1 MCEYEN
7 MKPELLYLSASV
19 IPSASANSVH
29 VMKMCDAFQR
39 AGVRTTL
46 LSRTG
51 NMGSTGAE
59 KQFYGTTT
67 DFTLKSYP
75 TINVRGISFLTS
87 LLYSRD
93 LVATSNERTIY
104 YGRDIPSLLLCTI
117 LGKKIVYESHGLP
130 EKKVLKLM
138 ESALLKS
145 RNILGVVY
153 ISQALKALYDESIK
167 DSVRDLVL
175 HDSADLPP
183 NWEDKIPL
191 DGDEVFK
198 AVYVGALFSGR
209 GLDLIFSLA
218 ARLPDVGFHL
228 FGGSKEDLD
237 REKSIAKKK
246 QLKNVYFYGYIY
258 PRDTYK
264 CRNSG
269 DVLLMPYKKSV
280 MTINNAS
287 ETSRYMSPL
296 KLFEYMASKK
306 PIISSDHDVLQEV
319 LTDNKNALLCDP
331 DNIDAWEG
339 AIIKMKNSDSL
350 CQRLAK
356 QAFSDFETQYT
367 WDKRA
372 ASILSF
378 CG

>member
-1 MCEYEN
+1 

-46 LSRTG
+46 LSRSG
-51 NMGSTGAE
+51 NVDNAGTE
-59 KQFYGTTT
+59 KHFYGTTT

-93 LVATSNERTIY
+93 LIATSNDRTIY
-104 YGRDIPSLLLCTI
+104 YGRDIPSLLLCTM
-117 LGKKIVYESHGLP
+117 LGKKVVYESHGLP
-130 EKKVLKLM
+130 EKTALKFM

-145 RNILGVVY
+145 RNLLGVVY
-153 ISQALKALYDESIK
+153 ISLALKALYDASPK
-167 DSVRDLVL
+167 LSVRDLVL
-175 HDSADLPP
+175 HDSADFPP
-183 NWEDKIPL
+183 NWDDKTPL

-237 REKSIAKKK
+237 REKNNAKEK
-246 QLKNVYFYGYIY
+246 QLKNVYFYGYVY

-264 CRNSG
+264 CRNSA

-331 DNIDAWEG
+331 DDIDAWEE
-339 AIIKMKNSDSL
+339 AIIKMKNSDDL

-356 QAFSDFETQYT
+356 QAFSDFEAQYT

-372 ASILSF
+372 TSILSF

>member
-1 MCEYEN
+1 

-46 LSRTG
+46 LSRSGDVGNTG
-51 NMGSTGAE
+51 KE

-93 LVATSNERTIY
+93 LVATSNDRTIY
-104 YGRDIPSLLLCTI
+104 YGRDIPSLLLCTM
-117 LGKKIVYESHGLP
+117 LGKNVVYESHGLP
-130 EKKVLKLM
+130 EKKLLKLM

-145 RNILGVVY
+145 RSILGVVY
-153 ISQALKALYDESIK
+153 ISQALKVLYDESMK
-167 DSVRDLVL
+167 GNVRDLVL

-191 DGDEVFK
+191 EGNEIFK

-209 GLDLIFSLA
+209 GLDLIFLLA
-218 ARLPDVGFHL
+218 ERLPDVGFHL
-228 FGGSKEDLD
+228 FGGSNADLE
-237 REKSIAKKK
+237 REKNNAKKR
-246 QLKNVYFYGYIY
+246 QLKNVYFYGYVY

-269 DVLLMPYKKSV
+269 DFLLMPYKKNV

-306 PIISSDHDVLQEV
+306 PIISSDHNVLQEV
-319 LTDNKNALLCDP
+319 LTDNRNALLCDP
-331 DNIDAWEG
+331 DKVDEWEE
-339 AIIKMKNSDSL
+339 AIIKMKNSKSL
-350 CQRLAK
+350 CERLAK
-356 QAFSDFETQYT
+356 QAFSDFEAQYT